1 MNNQENLYQQ
11 SLDFWQ
17 RYGETYTENMLS
29 VFEKNLEQSK
39 VFQDQLQGAV
49 VEVIDSQFNLIIS
62 GLKSLENQTA
72 KLTKSMDEI
81 LKTETTE

>member
-11 SLDFWQ
+11 SLDFWK
-17 RYGETYTENMLS
+17 RYGETYSENMFAI
-29 VFEKNLEQSK
+29 FEKNLEQSK
-39 VFQDQLQGAV
+39 VFQDQLQEAAAEV
-49 VEVIDSQFNLIIS
+49 VDSQFSLIIS
-62 GLKSLENQTA
+62 GIKTLENQTV

>member
-11 SLDFWQ
+11 GLDYWQ
-17 RYGETYTENMLS
+17 RYGETYTGNMFAA
-29 VFEKNLEQSK
+29 FEKNLEQSK
-39 VFQDQLQGAV
+39 VFQDQLQEAV
-49 VEVIDSQFNLIIS
+49 AEVVDSQFNLLIS
-62 GLKSLENQTA
+62 GLKAFENQTA